1 LRIVGFVQGRKKTL
15 HGILTSDSTIVPI
28 AGDIFGRWKRGRR
41 RLKLENVR
49 LLAPC
54 QPANI
59 WAIGL
64 NYKAHALEGGH
75 EIPSTPL
82 VFVKATTALTGPD
95 HPIIIPSAAPNEVD
109 YEGEL
114 VMVIGRRC
122 RNVTEAHAL
131 EYVLGYTC
139 GNDVS
144 ARDAQRQSLVRGK
157 SFDTFAPLG
166 PWIETELDPASC
178 QIRTRLNGETMQNSN
193 TNDLI
198 FNVQQLIRYLS
209 SSITLMPGSVIM
221 TGTPSGVGS
230 RRKPPVF
237 LKADDVIEVEI
248 AGIGTLR
255 NSLLNETQTA

>member
-1 LRIVGFVQGRKKTL
+1 M
-15 HGILTSDSTIVPI
+15 SDSTIAPI
-28 AGDIFGRWKRGRR
+28 LGDIFGRWKRGRR

-54 QPANI
+54 EPPNI

-64 NYKAHALEGGH
+64 NYRAHALEGGH
-75 EIPSTPL
+75 EIPSTPRI
-82 VFVKATTALTGPD
+82 FTKATTALTGPD
-95 HPIIIPSAAPNEVD
+95 HPIIIPSVAPNEVD

-114 VMVIGRRC
+114 VVVIGKCC
-122 RNVTEAHAL
+122 RNVAEARAL

-166 PWIETELDPASC
+166 PWIETELDPHSC
-178 QIRTRLNGETMQNSN
+178 KISTHLNGETMQNSN

-198 FNVQQLIRYLS
+198 FNVRQLISYIS
-209 SSITLMPGSVIM
+209 NSITLLPGTAIM
-221 TGTPSGVGS
+221 TGAPSGVGS

-237 LKADDVIEVEI
+237 LKADDLIEVEI
-248 AGIGTLR
+248 TGIGILR
-255 NSLLNETQTA
+255 NKLLKEAL